1 MSMGQPDTSFLSPPP
16 THNQSHEELQFLTAD
31 LGDTS
36 SHAPIGHPNASM
48 GGEAAP
54 GPLGFIKQSRHPT
67 ASAFHLLFKTLAL
80 VFYLFSGTFAN
91 FIFVNVLCILLL
103 AFDFWTVKNVT
114 GRLLVGLRWWNYVR
128 EVSKR
133 PAFRVR
139 ASRPIDLGRRGLAL
153 PASVDVAGA
162 WRVRGKNNELTTAAP
177 PTAGW
182 QQRVGFRVTRQQQYG
197 RDQSNRQSDLLGWAL
212 LAGSCHPSCVRS
224 ISRRFS
230 FEPCDCRVSK
240 SPGHGDQHRFFPS
253 LPSRWSFGA
262 SSLCSE
268 RSSSR
273 FNSLSSW
280 SSLSA

>member
-128 EVSKR
+128 EDGNNEWVFESLDSNSMGEISHIDSRIFWGGLYSPVVVWGLLFVLGAIQLKIQQLVIVVVALSLSIANIVGYTKCSKE
-133 PAFRVR
+133 AKQKMQMMMDQGGAMGNVVGAIG
-139 ASRPIDLGRRGLAL
+139 ASRFLSGM
-153 PASVDVAGA
+153 ASMMG
-162 WRVRGKNNELTTAAP
+162 TAA
-177 PTAGW
+177 TA
-182 QQRVGFRVTRQQQYG
+182 QQQ
-197 RDQSNRQSDLLGWAL
+197 QQPA
-212 LAGSCHPSCVRS
+212 
-224 ISRRFS
+224 
-230 FEPCDCRVSK
+230 
-240 SPGHGDQHRFFPS
+240 
-253 LPSRWSFGA
+253 A
-262 SSLCSE
+262 SSYDVSV
-268 RSSSR
+268 
-273 FNSLSSW
+273 
-280 SSLSA
+280 